1 MELRGVRRKALV
13 GRQDDIDFCLGL
25 LSVCLCVNIA
35 YDLVKPETE

>member
-1 MELRGVRRKALV
+1 V